1 LSTLDAGVIF
11 TAKLILIENALRRKS
26 MKRAIVC
33 WTLAV
38 FVLSVFLTAC
48 CGGGKETVVV
58 VPAESSP
65 AAESGATAGQEL
77 QDLKAAHDQGAITD
91 AEFEKAKEKIL
102 NKE

>member
-1 LSTLDAGVIF
+1 MKKTLVY
-11 TAKLILIENALRRKS
+11 
-26 MKRAIVC
+26 
-33 WTLAV
+33 WTLTV
-38 FVLSVFLTAC
+38 FVLSFLLTAC

-65 AAESGATAGQEL
+65 ATESAPAAGSGATAGQQL

-102 NKE
+102 NQE